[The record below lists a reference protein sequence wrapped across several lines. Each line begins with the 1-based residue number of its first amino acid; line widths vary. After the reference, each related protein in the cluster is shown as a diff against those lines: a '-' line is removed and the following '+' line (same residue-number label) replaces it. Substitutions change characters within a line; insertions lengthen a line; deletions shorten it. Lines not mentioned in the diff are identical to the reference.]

1 MIQIKDWIAIIPEQ
15 ERRIAYVGENASE
28 SRQFRL
34 TGSDLDKYAYYL
46 DLAFDLSTVTTTAKR
61 QKETTSQ
68 NVQETVGT
76 NQSQSVSTKTTEN
89 AVLSET
95 TVDCDAKTD
104 VVPLSMLR
112 DAEGVTLTWTI
123 LAQHTQL
130 PGALQ
135 ATLRAV
141 SSDGC
146 VKKSAT
152 MTFEVD
158 PAVIATAAKPP
169 VLSEAE
175 QIIQNMENQYSKYVK
190 KATECEEQ
198 IEYLT
203 SSATSQ
209 CRSNLNESYAYMLD
223 ATNAA
228 TAAAGSKTAAQEAR
242 TAAES
247 AAATATA
254 KATAAAGS
262 ATAANNSATSAAASA
277 AAAESSA
284 ENAAASATA
293 AEGAATN
300 VFHALRVQKR
310 GGTVRIDDAVP
321 VQHQL
326 ALQVKSKNLVPQPYD
341 FTTRTVGGVTFTAN
355 EDGTVTANGT
365 ATEDAYIRLCSG
377 VPLQLHTQY
386 TISGCPTGGGS
397 TTYTLYMTGSDW
409 CTGENYDN
417 ATPNG
422 GQFIPNKERPGGYDV
437 CIVVYSGVV
446 CNDLVFSP
454 QIEEGATATVY
465 TKGVEPAAVTV
476 QRYGK
481 NLIQY
486 PYNFTSKLASGVTFT
501 ANEDGSIVVNG
512 TAKANTG
519 IRMAENLPLQIGTT
533 YTLSGCPS
541 GDNRLLMSGATYS
554 GNVYDAGD
562 GATFTVTGAPDSDG
576 YRVNFLLTAGKV
588 YNNVVFKPQ
597 IEVGA
602 AATAYELYT
611 TPTEYTPAADGT
623 VSGVLTLDPVT
634 TLTTDSAGAVLE
646 AEYSR
651 DVNETFAALQA
662 TEAASAAFAAESK
675 AAADTAAAKA
685 TAAATGATAAQ
696 TAQAAA
702 EAAATNAG
710 NAVQA
715 VQESVIGLVP
725 LLINNAG
732 AHNATYR
739 GKNLGMSVTAEQWAA
754 IANGTFAD
762 LYIGDYW
769 VIGGVNWR
777 IAAFDYYYKTGDTSC
792 TTHHAVIVPD
802 TNLYTHV
809 MNDTNITTGGYVGSR
824 MYTEGLTQAKT
835 TICDA
840 FGANHILTHRQ
851 LLVNAVTNG
860 KPSGGAWYDSTVE
873 LMTEQNVYGGKIF
886 GAGNDGSTVPYLYTI
901 DKSQF
906 PLFAHDPSMIF
917 NRQWFWLRDVVSAA
931 DFACVDSS
939 GYAFVSDASSGII
952 GVRPAF
958 AIMA

>member
-34 TGSDLDKYAYYL
+34 TGSDLDRYAYYL

-95 TVDCDAKTD
+95 TVDCEAKTD

-152 MTFEVD
+152 MTFEVE

-175 QIIQNMENQYSKYVK
+175 QIIQNMENQYSKYVE

-223 ATNAA
+223 AANAA
-228 TAAAGSKTAAQEAR
+228 TAAAGSKTAAQEAQ

-247 AAATATA
+247 AADTATA
-254 KATAAAGS
+254 KATAAAES
-262 ATAANNSATSAAASA
+262 ATAANNSAASAAGNATAANDSATSAAASA
-277 AAAESSA
+277 AAA
-284 ENAAASATA
+284 TA
-293 AEGAATN
+293 
-300 VFHALRVQKR
+300 
-310 GGTVRIDDAVP
+310 
-321 VQHQL
+321 
-326 ALQVKSKNLVPQPYD
+326 
-341 FTTRTVGGVTFTAN
+341 
-355 EDGTVTANGT
+355 
-365 ATEDAYIRLCSG
+365 
-377 VPLQLHTQY
+377 
-386 TISGCPTGGGS
+386 
-397 TTYTLYMTGSDW
+397 
-409 CTGENYDN
+409 
-417 ATPNG
+417 
-422 GQFIPNKERPGGYDV
+422 
-437 CIVVYSGVV
+437 
-446 CNDLVFSP
+446 
-454 QIEEGATATVY
+454 
-465 TKGVEPAAVTV
+465 
-476 QRYGK
+476 
-481 NLIQY
+481 
-486 PYNFTSKLASGVTFT
+486 
-501 ANEDGSIVVNG
+501 
-512 TAKANTG
+512 
-519 IRMAENLPLQIGTT
+519 
-533 YTLSGCPS
+533 
-541 GDNRLLMSGATYS
+541 
-554 GNVYDAGD
+554 
-562 GATFTVTGAPDSDG
+562 
-576 YRVNFLLTAGKV
+576 
-588 YNNVVFKPQ
+588 
-597 IEVGA
+597 
-602 AATAYELYT
+602 
-611 TPTEYTPAADGT
+611 
-623 VSGVLTLDPVT
+623 
-634 TLTTDSAGAVLE
+634 
-646 AEYSR
+646 
-651 DVNETFAALQA
+651 
-662 TEAASAAFAAESK
+662 
-675 AAADTAAAKA
+675 
-685 TAAATGATAAQ
+685 
-696 TAQAAA
+696 AQAAA
-702 EAAATNAG
+702 EAAATNAETSAQAAQSFAD
-710 NAVQA
+710 NAQTARAVATENAQNAEQNAAVSCSNAEIAYQKATEAADSAALASTSAASAVGTAQA

-739 GKNLGMSVTAEQWAA
+739 GKNLGTGVTAEQWAA

-777 IAAFDYYYKTGDTSC
+777 IAAFDYYYNTGDASRIC

-809 MNDTNITTGGYVGSR
+809 MNNTNTTDGGYVGSK
-824 MYTEGLTQAKT
+824 MYTEGLAQAKT
-835 TICDA
+835 TISDA
-840 FGANHILTHRQ
+840 FGASHILSHRQ
-851 LLVNAVTNG
+851 QLVNAVSNG
-860 KPSGGAWYDSTVE
+860 KPSSGAWYDSTVE

-886 GAGNDGSTVPYLYTI
+886 GAGSDSSTILYLYTI

-906 PLFAHDPSMIF
+906 PLFAHDPSMIS
-917 NRQWFWLRDVVSAA
+917 NRQWFWLRDVVSATR
-931 DFACVDSS
+931 FAYVYSG
-939 GYAFVSDASSGII
+939 GYAGLNAASDDS

-958 AIMA
+958 AIRA